1 MPEES
6 YIQQLASY
14 IKKNLA
20 KGYTLDSLKIAREQQ
35 DYSRA
40 AIERA
45 IKLANEQLASSA
57 PIMVEKPVIKY
68 EVVPVSEIIEKE
80 NPKKKFIKKFFG

>member
-20 KGYTLDSLKIAREQQ
+20 KGYTLDSLKIALEQQ

-45 IKLANEQLASSA
+45 IKLANEQLAASA

-68 EVVPVSEIIEKE
+68 EVIPVSEIIEKE
-80 NPKKKFIKKFFG
+80 KPKKKFPKKFFK